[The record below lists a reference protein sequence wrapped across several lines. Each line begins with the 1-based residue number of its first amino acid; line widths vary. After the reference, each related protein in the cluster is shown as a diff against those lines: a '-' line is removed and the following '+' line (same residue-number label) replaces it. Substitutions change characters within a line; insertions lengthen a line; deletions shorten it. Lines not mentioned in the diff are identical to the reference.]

1 MANRVLCIEIGNRMT
16 HVVETD
22 FKVKEPKIYKSFS
35 FRTPDN
41 LFHEETLADV
51 LPFKECL
58 DAGLEEH
65 KIKTRKA
72 VFVLAS
78 SRIASRDVVL
88 SLIHIS
94 EPTRP

>member
-35 FRTPDN
+35 FQTPDN
-41 LFHEETLADV
+41 LFKEETLADV
-51 LPFKECL
+51 LPFKERL

-65 KIKTRKA
+65 KI
-72 VFVLAS
+72 
-78 SRIASRDVVL
+78 L
-88 SLIHIS
+88 SLIHILLIY
-94 EPTRP
+94 EKTDHKNRYNRL